1 MRRIDL
7 ILILG
12 IGGLIAFILWKTGAF
27 KIAKAGADLA
37 EGASKVV
44 SSAIDLPQNLVTL
57 VSETP
62 DVLRSLGTQTGLPF
76 LPKFEVA
83 EPTARAQTI
92 VDSINRL
99 YPGLSMQ
106 EQLARVHADG
116 ITFNAEGNPV
126 DRNGALI

>member
-27 KIAKAGADLA
+27 KVAKAGADLA

-44 SSAIDLPQNLVTL
+44 SSAIDLPQNVVILA
-57 VSETP
+57 SMTP
-62 DVLRSLGTQTGLPF
+62 DVFKTIGQDMGFNTFG
-76 LPKFEVA
+76 VA
-83 EPTARAQTI
+83 QPTERAQNI
-92 VDSINRL
+92 VNNLHRL
-99 YPGLSMQ
+99 YPGLTDSEAVQ
-106 EQLARVHADG
+106 AVHQDG